1 MHRSGRQWLTCRAH
15 PPPVASVEEIVR
27 MDLEA
32 NWSQIRATFEASLES
47 SLHCA
52 IATTDADGNPHVTP
66 IGHIFL
72 RDDRTAYYFE
82 EHARK
87 LPQNL
92 AHNPRVCLLLVNSSR
107 WLWATSLYRGRFA
120 NPPGLRLM
128 GIAGE
133 RRLATEQEKVAY
145 EARVRRFRRLKGYAL
160 IWKDLNHVRDIQ
172 LRSFEPIVYP
182 TMTDGLWT

>member
-1 MHRSGRQWLTCRAH
+1 
-15 PPPVASVEEIVR
+15 

-32 NWSQIRATFEASLES
+32 NWSQIRATFEASLAS

-72 RDDRTAYYFE
+72 RDDRTAYDFE
-82 EHARK
+82 EHTRK

-120 NPPGLRLM
+120 NPPGLRSM
-128 GIAGE
+128 GVAGE
-133 RRLATEQEKVAY
+133 RRLATEQEKAAY
-145 EARVRRFRRLKGYAL
+145 KARVPGSA
-160 IWKDLNHVRDIQ
+160 
-172 LRSFEPIVYP
+172 
-182 TMTDGLWT
+182 G